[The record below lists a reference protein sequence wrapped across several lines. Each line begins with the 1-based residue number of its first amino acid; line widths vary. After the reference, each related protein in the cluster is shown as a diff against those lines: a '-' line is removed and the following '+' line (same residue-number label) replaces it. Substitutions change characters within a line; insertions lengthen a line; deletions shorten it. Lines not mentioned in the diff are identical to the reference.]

1 MRRKRCRTYTPEFR
15 KECAQYVHNNPDM
28 TYAEAAENLGVPQTT
43 LQKWCSKHNVRSSTN
58 TVEEPPTISSDRE
71 LIRRLQEENR
81 RLKMEAEILKKAA
94 AFFAKD
100 QW

>member
-1 MRRKRCRTYTPEFR
+1 MRKNKTYTKAF
-15 KECAQYVHNNPDM
+15 KQECVQYMHNNLSM
-28 TYAEAAENLGVPQTT
+28 TFAEAAENLGIPAST
-43 LQKWCSKHNVRSSTN
+43 LQRWYKNAM
-58 TVEEPPTISSDRE
+58 VEVENPKTGTITTMSAEQLE
-71 LIRRLQEENR
+71 LQQLRKENR

>member
-1 MRRKRCRTYTPEFR
+1 MRKNKTYTKAF
-15 KECAQYVHNNPDM
+15 KQECVQYMHNNLSM
-28 TYAEAAENLGVPQTT
+28 TFAEAAENLGIPAST
-43 LQKWCSKHNVRSSTN
+43 LQRWYKNAM
-58 TVEEPPTISSDRE
+58 VEVENPKTGTTTTMSVEQLE
-71 LIRRLQEENR
+71 LQQLRKENR

>member
-1 MRRKRCRTYTPEFR
+1 MRKKRSRTYKPAFR
-15 KECAQYVHNNPDM
+15 KECAQYVQNNPDM
-28 TYAEAAENLGVPQTT
+28 TYAEAAENLGVPPTT
-43 LQKWCSKHNVRSSTN
+43 LQKWCSKYNTSTSTDMTEDSMTVSSQH
-58 TVEEPPTISSDRE
+58 D